1 MGSKIPTEIK
11 DEILTAISQG
21 EKVAQV
27 AQRYGVARITIY
39 NWLQKQTQ
47 KGGGS
52 YLEVGRLKRENEAL
66 KLLVAEFALAHKLNG
81 KKNRSRGCHY
91 V

>member
-27 AQRYGVARITIY
+27 AERYGVARITIY
-39 NWLQKQTQ
+39 NWLQRQTQ

-52 YLEVGRLKRENEAL
+52 YLEVGSRTKTFLCCIMFVSR
-66 KLLVAEFALAHKLNG
+66 FA
-81 KKNRSRGCHY
+81 C
-91 V
+91 